1 MSWHRKGY
9 RKLFLTGA
17 FVLTWLAVALIWPNT
32 ASATTQSM
40 VTRSVSDMPNDK
52 GTVHASPAANP
63 SSFYI
68 HADKI
73 QAQGA
78 FLEPISTSGKLG
90 VELRF
95 SELVLYGMKLV
106 KNTSIS
112 GSTDAIEIQS
122 TGPVRLNNV
131 TVDVVGLGFRG
142 VGVKLNVL
150 LPDLV
155 LTDVNL
161 MATRLISDEA
171 NIPGLSLHVNEQPIG
186 VNTGNMVDL
195 TQIPLSGT
203 LAQVVSQLDSLLNGA
218 DPREVQP
225 EANHTDPNE
234 AQQAANH
241 TDPAEVQQGANHTD
255 PTQVQQG
262 ENHQFKVPP
271 LMGTVSSPT
280 GILTNGNLQSVLG
293 SALSSTAKDLGSL
306 NSGSKAT
313 QLKNTV
319 SRTQSENSVTE
330 SPATS
335 PSTRSSGSSTEPTSQ
350 GPGLLG
356 SVIQA
361 MSPLLRDFFGSG
373 P

>member
-218 DPREVQP
+218 DLREVQP
-225 EANHTDPNE
+225 E
-234 AQQAANH
+234 
-241 TDPAEVQQGANHTD
+241 ANHTD

>member
-225 EANHTDPNE
+225 EANHTDP
-234 AQQAANH
+234 
-241 TDPAEVQQGANHTD
+241 
-255 PTQVQQG
+255 TQVQQG